1 MNTEKQILRIPIKS
15 IRLDGDT
22 QSRDSVNQVIV
33 NEYADDMREGAVFPP
48 VIVFDDGND
57 MWLSEGFHRLYA
69 ARQTGQTEIEA
80 DVRKGTKRDAQRNS
94 MQSNAT
100 HGARRTNAD
109 KRRAVAMAFRWL
121 MEEGRS
127 LEGIT
132 DTEVAGMAAVTR
144 FVVSMMRKEI
154 VSEVDTNRSKCNE
167 PRINGVAPSVE
178 IKRLQSELET
188 SKRETHSVEQQLSA
202 VQSDLRLV
210 KRALEATPEVVE
222 RDKEFL
228 RNKLKEEQERHEAG
242 LLPRVTLQKW
252 RVGKRGTHVVS
263 TLASS
268 GCRQGGVFS
277 KRIPF

>member
-1 MNTEKQILRIPIKS
+1 
-15 IRLDGDT
+15 
-22 QSRDSVNQVIV
+22 
-33 NEYADDMREGAVFPP
+33 
-48 VIVFDDGND
+48 
-57 MWLSEGFHRLYA
+57 
-69 ARQTGQTEIEA
+69 
-80 DVRKGTKRDAQRNS
+80 
-94 MQSNAT
+94 
-100 HGARRTNAD
+100 
-109 KRRAVAMAFRWL
+109 
-121 MEEGRS
+121 
-127 LEGIT
+127 
-132 DTEVAGMAAVTR
+132 
-144 FVVSMMRKEI
+144 MMRKEI
-154 VSEVDTNRSKCNE
+154 LSEVDTNRSKCNE